1 MAAAHPA
8 SPAPAVHAAPPRLG
22 EGRSYSARIGA
33 EAAGSFLLFFGAL
46 GIGMFNP
53 QGGFGVPFGF
63 GLAVVAGMLAFGHVS
78 GGHFNP
84 AITLGSAL
92 AGRTSWKSV
101 LPYVLAQL
109 AGTSLA
115 AVVLWVI
122 MGSHP
127 VSAQSAGVF
136 TSISNGYAGGD
147 ELGFSMA
154 GVFLAETVATGL
166 LVAVYLGATSSLDR
180 LRSAPYAVGLAFGVL
195 TAMMLPISNA
205 GLNPARSTAAVY
217 FADGSPLGELWL
229 FWAAPLLGAVIA
241 GLLYRSAELVPG
253 PRKATNDGDAPAA
266 SSAEP
271 VEGKTAVGGGASTGT
286 VSTGGAAGS
295 AAAGPV
301 PAGSAAAGREV
312 PDVAVED
319 QPDEPAPAD
328 DQGAAEARDFFDR
341 KPDRTRPDGE

>member
-8 SPAPAVHAAPPRLG
+8 APASAAPAAPPRLG

-53 QGGFGVPFGF
+53 QGAFGVPFGF
-63 GLAVVAGMLAFGHVS
+63 GFAVIAGMLAFGYIS

-84 AITLGSAL
+84 AITLGAAL
-92 AGRTSWKSV
+92 TGRISWKSV

-109 AGTSLA
+109 VGMSLA

-127 VSAQSAGVF
+127 AGAQSESVF
-136 TSISNGYAGGD
+136 ASIANGFAGGD
-147 ELGFSMA
+147 EMGFSMA

-166 LVAVYLGATSSLDR
+166 LVAVYLGATSSRDR
-180 LRSAPYAVGLAFGVL
+180 LRSAPYAVGLAFAVL
-195 TAMMLPISNA
+195 TAVMLPVSNA

-217 FADGSPLGELWL
+217 FAGGAPLGELWL
-229 FWAAPLLGAVIA
+229 FWVAPLLGALIA
-241 GLLYRSAELVPG
+241 GLLYRSAEMVPG
-253 PRKATNDGDAPAA
+253 SRMKAADGGAPVVSAA
-266 SSAEP
+266 AP
-271 VEGKTAVGGGASTGT
+271 VEGATAGT
-286 VSTGGAAGS
+286 
-295 AAAGPV
+295 
-301 PAGSAAAGREV
+301 AAGRSDV

-341 KPDRTRPDGE
+341 KPNRPRPDTE

>member
-8 SPAPAVHAAPPRLG
+8 APAPAVPAAPPRLG

-33 EAAGSFLLFFGAL
+33 EVAGSFLLFFGAL

-53 QGGFGVPFGF
+53 QGAFGVPFGF

-101 LPYVLAQL
+101 PPYVLAQL
-109 AGTSLA
+109 VGTSLA

-127 VSAQSAGVF
+127 AGAQSASVF

-147 ELGFSMA
+147 EMGFSMA

-166 LVAVYLGATSSLDR
+166 LVAVYLGVTSSVDR

-195 TAMMLPISNA
+195 TAVMLPVSNA

-229 FWAAPLLGAVIA
+229 FWVAPLLGALIA

-253 PRKATNDGDAPAA
+253 SRKAKGDGGAPAV
-266 SSAEP
+266 P
-271 VEGKTAVGGGASTGT
+271 ASTPAEGET
-286 VSTGGAAGS
+286 ATTGAVAGGAASGGT
-295 AAAGPV
+295 ATG
-301 PAGSAAAGREV
+301 GNRV
-312 PDVAVED
+312 PDVALED

-341 KPDRTRPDGE
+341 NPSRPRPDGE

>member
-8 SPAPAVHAAPPRLG
+8 ASAPAVSAAPPRLG
-22 EGRSYSARIGA
+22 EGRSYSAWIGA
-33 EAAGSFLLFFGAL
+33 ELAGSFLLFFGAL

-53 QGGFGVPFGF
+53 QGAFGVPFGF
-63 GLAVVAGMLAFGHVS
+63 GFAVIAGMLAFGYIS

-109 AGTSLA
+109 VGMSLA

-122 MGSHP
+122 IGSHP
-127 VSAQSAGVF
+127 AGAQSASVF
-136 TSISNGYAGGD
+136 ASIANGFASGD

-154 GVFLAETVATGL
+154 GVFLAETIATGL
-166 LVAVYLGATSSLDR
+166 LVAVYLGVTSSRER
-180 LRSAPYAVGLAFGVL
+180 LRSAPFAVGLVFAVL
-195 TAMMLPISNA
+195 TAVMLPISNA

-217 FADGSPLGELWL
+217 FAGADAAGELWL
-229 FWAAPLLGAVIA
+229 FWVAPLLGAVIA
-241 GLLYRSAELVPG
+241 GLLYRSAEMAPG
-253 PRKATNDGDAPAA
+253 SRRKTDDGGAPVVSAA
-266 SSAEP
+266 AP
-271 VEGKTAVGGGASTGT
+271 VEGATAGT
-286 VSTGGAAGS
+286 
-295 AAAGPV
+295 
-301 PAGSAAAGREV
+301 AAGRSDV

-341 KPDRTRPDGE
+341 KPNRPRPDTE